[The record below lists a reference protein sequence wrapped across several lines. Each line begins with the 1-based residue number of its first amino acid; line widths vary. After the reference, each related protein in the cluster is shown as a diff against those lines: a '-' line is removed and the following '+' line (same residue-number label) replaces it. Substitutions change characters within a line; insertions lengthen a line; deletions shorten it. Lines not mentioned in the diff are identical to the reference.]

1 MKQIIPYLFFPG
13 NCREAM
19 TFYQTVFGGELGI
32 TPVSESSMSSEM
44 PPEAQDKIINCQI
57 VFGDKMIMASD
68 SMNPDGNVR
77 GSAIS
82 ICIACDSEAELR
94 SFFDK
99 LAVGGTITCP
109 VAIQFL
115 GDLFGT
121 LTDKFGIDWM
131 FGYRPA

>member
-19 TFYQTVFGGELGI
+19 TFYREVFGGELGL
-32 TPVSESSMSSEM
+32 TSVGDSSMAENM
-44 PPEAQDKIINCQI
+44 PPEAKDKIINSQLVI
-57 VFGDKMIMASD
+57 GDLMIMASD
-68 SMNPDGNVR
+68 ALLPDGNVR

-82 ICIACDSEAELR
+82 ICIASESEAELR
-94 SFFDK
+94 AAFDK
-99 LAVGGTITCP
+99 LTVGGSVTCP
-109 VAIQFL
+109 VAIQFW

-131 FGYRPA
+131 FNYRA